1 MNDFY
6 WGVFVVG
13 LFTILISGFVSN
25 KWKELTS
32 KIKSFFYLFILVIVV
47 ILAILLYYGNE
58 ESARGMRYAGDNTLG
73 KYD

>member
-13 LFTILISGFVSN
+13 LFSILISGYISS

-32 KIKSFFYLFILVIVV
+32 RIKSFFYLFMLVIVV

-73 KYD
+73 RYD